1 VKDKVTTYFLTL
13 TYIVFASVST
23 TVFDTFNCVQFG
35 EDERHYLASDQS
47 IVCYTTEHEIAQL
60 YATFMIGVYPI
71 GIPALYFLSL
81 WGNRG
86 QLVKS
91 DRHRNPKLRKLSFL
105 WDNYEPNLWWF
116 EVFECFRRLMLTGV
130 LVFVGQGTSSQIV
143 FAILVSFSTLIAYVH
158 WKPFENDSDD
168 NLAIVTQISIFFTL
182 LSALLTKVPSR

>member
-1 VKDKVTTYFLTL
+1 
-13 TYIVFASVST
+13 VST

-35 EDERHYLASDQS
+35 EDENHYLASDQS
-47 IVCYTTEHEIAQL
+47 IVCFTTEHKLAQL

-71 GIPALYFLSL
+71 GIPALYFFSL

-91 DRHRNPKLRKLSFL
+91 DRHRNSKLRKLSFL

-143 FAILVSFSTLIAYVH
+143 FAISVSFSTLIAYVH
-158 WKPFENDSDD
+158 WHPNQHLLYPPF
-168 NLAIVTQISIFFTL
+168 SIADK
-182 LSALLTKVPSR
+182 SPSR